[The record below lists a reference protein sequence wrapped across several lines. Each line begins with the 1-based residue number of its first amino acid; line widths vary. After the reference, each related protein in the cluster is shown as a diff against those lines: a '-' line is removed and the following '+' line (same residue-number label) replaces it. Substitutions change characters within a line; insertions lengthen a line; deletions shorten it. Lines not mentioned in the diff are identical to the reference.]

1 MKTIVHVTFICMM
14 CKYDVNIYVPTL
26 GNSIVQYCEIITV
39 RVREPLNK
47 DLLLQCQNETP
58 TDL

>member
-1 MKTIVHVTFICMM
+1 MM